1 MSSIKRKRVLLRP
14 IHPNAG
20 IQQKYRADLNRLLRS
35 VRNDVLATVNQWKD
49 IERQVATDS
58 SPLAD
63 AIDQLMIT
71 WINRLSEL
79 GEQLAKEFVGS
90 TISAYDGNLKRQL
103 RRAGFTVKLQLTDT
117 TIEALKAATGM
128 NVGLI
133 RSIPTQYLADVSK
146 YVYEATSGGFDLA
159 TLTDNLD
166 HAYHIGRNRAKL
178 IARDQARKAMGV
190 IEQARRQ
197 ELGIT
202 RAIWYHSGAAKE
214 PRQSHIKANG
224 KEFDVNKG
232 CYIDGEWIL
241 PGQKIN
247 CGCVSRSVIEV

>member
-1 MSSIKRKRVLLRP
+1 MSLSKRKKILLRP

-49 IERQVATDS
+49 VSRQVATDS
-58 SPLAD
+58 NPMTD

-71 WINRLSEL
+71 WIQRLSEL
-79 GEQLAKEFVGS
+79 GEQMAKEFVGS
-90 TISAYDGNLKRQL
+90 TLSAYDGNLKRQL

-117 TIEALKAATGM
+117 TKEALKVATGM

-197 ELGIT
+197 ELGIKK
-202 RAIWYHSGAAKE
+202 AIWYHSGAAKE

-224 KEFDVNKG
+224 KEFDVDKG